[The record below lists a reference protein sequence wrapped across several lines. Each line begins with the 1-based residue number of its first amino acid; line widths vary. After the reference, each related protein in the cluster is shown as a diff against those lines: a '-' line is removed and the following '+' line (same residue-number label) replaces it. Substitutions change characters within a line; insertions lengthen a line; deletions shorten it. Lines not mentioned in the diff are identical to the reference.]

1 MAVLGASSSA
11 EIVMLVTVWFKV
23 AALVVVARDEAGDM
37 QARLSIEVFVAAHL
51 KTNGSQAVVKKT
63 SDR

>member
-1 MAVLGASSSA
+1 
-11 EIVMLVTVWFKV
+11 MLVTVWFKV